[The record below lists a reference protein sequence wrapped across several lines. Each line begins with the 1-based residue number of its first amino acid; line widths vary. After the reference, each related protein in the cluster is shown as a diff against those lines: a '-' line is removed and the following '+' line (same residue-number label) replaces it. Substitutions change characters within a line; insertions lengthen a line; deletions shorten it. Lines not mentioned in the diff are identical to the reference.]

1 MPSAVSRI
9 ASEGYKREQ
18 HGVGIEFEREGVG
31 IRVECGH
38 NENEKMIEIRG
49 RSAQHDEYVHG
60 CGLRLEDFACVTM
73 MATSRGQR
81 GIFSIMSK
89 EIMGYQADEEEQRRH
104 TARIDVTIPIFPWY
118 TKGNAAAYCP
128 VGLTTWH

>member
-38 NENEKMIEIRG
+38 NENEKMIEIRC
-49 RSAQHDEYVHG
+49 RSAQAAQHDEYVHG
-60 CGLRLEDFACVTM
+60 CGLRLEDFACVAM
-73 MATSRGQR
+73 MATNRGQR
-81 GIFSIMSK
+81 G
-89 EIMGYQADEEEQRRH
+89 YL
-104 TARIDVTIPIFPWY
+104 V
-118 TKGNAAAYCP
+118 
-128 VGLTTWH
+128 